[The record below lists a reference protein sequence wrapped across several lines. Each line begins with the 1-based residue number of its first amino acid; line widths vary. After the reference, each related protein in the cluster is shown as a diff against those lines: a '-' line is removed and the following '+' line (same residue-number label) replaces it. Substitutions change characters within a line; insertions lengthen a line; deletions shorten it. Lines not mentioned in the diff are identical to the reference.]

1 MFGVTNV
8 QSINGSDGHKPNTE
22 ALDDDYEL
30 NSDDQSAPACSDIFT
45 DTIFTPFTP
54 FTIQKSPQQHTAALL
69 HCLDVT
75 DAGAGLRSAGVGAPW
90 SRRHVTT
97 IWSPTLT
104 LDCSRTAASA
114 ALAHA
119 GSRHQGF
126 PSPSSCSL
134 SASWIICTD
143 AGMSIFAKQTF
154 IRVSIETNDHNNQ
167 QCNSVT

>member
-1 MFGVTNV
+1 MFILSSYYLMVLISQISRFLMMAKLRSSSCGLYVC
-8 QSINGSDGHKPNTE
+8 KNTKVFPTSN
-22 ALDDDYEL
+22 A
-30 NSDDQSAPACSDIFT
+30 A
-45 DTIFTPFTP
+45 
-54 FTIQKSPQQHTAALL
+54 AALL

-75 DAGAGLRSAGVGAPW
+75 DAGAGLSISGGGVGCFMTPW

-104 LDCSRTAASA
+104 LDCCRTAASS
-114 ALAHA
+114 ALTHA

-134 SASWIICTD
+134 STSWIICTE

-154 IRVSIETNDHNNQ
+154 MCVSIKTNDHKNQ
-167 QCNSVT
+167 QCKSVTRGDVRRGWVRM

>member
-45 DTIFTPFTP
+45 PFTP

-75 DAGAGLRSAGVGAPW
+75 DAGAGLRSAGGVGAPW

-126 PSPSSCSL
+126 PSPSYCSL
-134 SASWIICTD
+134 SASWIICIE
-143 AGMSIFAKQTF
+143 AGTSKQTF
-154 IRVSIETNDHNNQ
+154 MCVSIETNDHDNQ

>member
-45 DTIFTPFTP
+45 PFTP
-54 FTIQKSPQQHTAALL
+54 FTIQKSPQQPTAAPL

-75 DAGAGLRSAGVGAPW
+75 DAGAGLRSAGGVGAPW

-126 PSPSSCSL
+126 PSPSCSL
-134 SASWIICTD
+134 STSWIICIE
-143 AGMSIFAKQTF
+143 AGVSSFAKKTF
-154 IRVSIETNDHNNQ
+154 MCVSIETNDH
-167 QCNSVT
+167 T